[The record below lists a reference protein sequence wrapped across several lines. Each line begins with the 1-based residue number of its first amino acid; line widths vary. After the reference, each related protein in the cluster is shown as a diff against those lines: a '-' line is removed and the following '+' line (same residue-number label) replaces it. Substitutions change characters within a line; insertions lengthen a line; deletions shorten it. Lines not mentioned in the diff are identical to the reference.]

1 MGAKIYQFPVSPVD
15 TKPLVQANFMILL
28 SRNREMKEKVDD
40 FILHEMGL
48 IEHAVVV
55 KEDEQGN
62 KTIEKYYP
70 PLKVLQ

>member
-1 MGAKIYQFPVSPVD
+1 
-15 TKPLVQANFMILL
+15 
-28 SRNREMKEKVDD
+28 MKKVDD

-48 IEHAVVV
+48 IEHAVVF